1 MYWKEELKFI
11 KEAMLYSIIAFAQA
25 EPELQG
31 QKFVRGNRE
40 RKNNINSKTIYQ
52 KHVKLALLLWIY
64 PVNVSQ
70 RRPMASVRIA
80 MGKQQTLIYFRWS
93 KCPA

>member
-31 QKFVRGNRE
+31 QNFVRGNRE

-52 KHVKLALLLWIY
+52 NM
-64 PVNVSQ
+64 PN
-70 RRPMASVRIA
+70 
-80 MGKQQTLIYFRWS
+80 
-93 KCPA
+93 